1 MSTSITKTVVSKYQY
16 IYKKRKQFFKK
27 EMIQSSGKRVMTI
40 EYLGI
45 PESKEAFKDNTGLSE
60 GLRPNMKSTSLPKH
74 GTI

>member
-1 MSTSITKTVVSKYQY
+1 MNISITKTVVSKYHY

-27 EMIQSSGKRVMTI
+27 EMIQSSGKRMMTI

-45 PESKEAFKDNTGLSE
+45 PESKETFKDSTGLSE
-60 GLRPNMKSTSLPKH
+60 GLRASMKSTSLTKH